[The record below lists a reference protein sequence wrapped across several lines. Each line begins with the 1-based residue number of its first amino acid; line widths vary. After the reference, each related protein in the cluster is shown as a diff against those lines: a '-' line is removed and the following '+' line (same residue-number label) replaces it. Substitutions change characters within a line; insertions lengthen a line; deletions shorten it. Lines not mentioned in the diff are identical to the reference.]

1 MQMSTFSR
9 FFLAMRRFRIGS
21 LGLRYAFA
29 VRIVCFALV
38 MAVAAAIGLG
48 AMSKAQSSLHDMYAN
63 ELSTASVVGRM
74 MNYYEASTIEVKES
88 VQSKLPSRVET
99 ALTNLG
105 TNQSLV
111 ERMWKEYLAVSGG
124 VPAGDEMQQFVLHKQ
139 SLDKQIGKII
149 VSLKAEHYDDAQETQ
164 DDLLVPVYQSLQS
177 DSADLLAKVSLA
189 GQARYETL
197 KAGVDHARWWFLST
211 LGAGLIVALML
222 DMWLLR
228 RVLAG
233 LLAASRLAHDI
244 AEGRLGHRVAVST
257 NDELGQ
263 LSRAL
268 AGMDGKLCAIVG
280 EMGDGADTVRTASA
294 RIAAG
299 SGELAKRT
307 QVQAAA
313 LEESA
318 AQLTQL
324 GAAVREHADRAKAA
338 DGEARSVHQRAEYGS
353 EVLTRTMAAMR
364 EMHADSAR
372 VAEIVGIIEGIA
384 FQTNLLALNA
394 AVEAARAG
402 EHGRGFAV
410 VAAEV
415 RILSQR
421 CSVSA
426 KEIKALVAES
436 SERAQAG
443 TRLATDS
450 SAVLNEIVG
459 GVSKVAGQLDAMAR
473 GSREQSVAIE
483 QINAAFGE
491 MNGIT
496 HKNADLVDDM
506 AVACRSLLG
515 QADALGARVGF
526 FAIADGGSGEDG
538 GVDGQA
544 ARPHVAPEWREE
556 PSLAA

>member
-1 MQMSTFSR
+1 MSH
-9 FFLAMRRFRIGS
+9 FFRAVFRFRFAT

-38 MAVAAAIGLG
+38 MVIATVIGLG
-48 AMSKAQSSLHDMYAN
+48 AMTRAQASLHDMYAN

-74 MNYYEASTIEVKES
+74 MNEYEASSIEVKES

-105 TNQSLV
+105 TNQGLV
-111 ERMWKEYLAVSGG
+111 ERMWKEYLVVSGG
-124 VPAGDEMQQFVLHKQ
+124 IPAGDEMQQFVLHKQ

-149 VSLKAEHYDDAQETQ
+149 VSLKAEHYDDAQEIQ

-177 DSADLLAKVSLA
+177 DSADLLAKVSEA

-197 KAGVDHARWWFLST
+197 KTGVDHARWWFLST
-211 LGAGLIVALML
+211 LGAGLVIAFVL

-233 LLAASRLAHDI
+233 LRAASGLAHDI
-244 AEGRLGHRVAVST
+244 AGGKLGHRATVST

-280 EMGDGADTVRTASA
+280 EMGNGADTVRTASA

-313 LEESA
+313 LEQSA

-338 DGEARSVHQRAEYGS
+338 DGEARSVHQRAEYGN
-353 EVLTRTMAAMR
+353 EVLSRTVAAMR

-415 RILSQR
+415 RTLSQR

-426 KEIKALVAES
+426 REIKTLVAES
-436 SERAQAG
+436 SERARTG

-450 SAVLNEIVG
+450 GVVLSEIVG
-459 GVSKVAGQLDAMAR
+459 GVSKVAGQLEAMAR

-506 AVACRSLLG
+506 ALACRALLR

-526 FAIADGGSGEDG
+526 FAIANDVRDDTGADDPVLRSY
-538 GVDGQA
+538 VM
-544 ARPHVAPEWREE
+544 PEWIEE
-556 PSLAA
+556 PSLVA